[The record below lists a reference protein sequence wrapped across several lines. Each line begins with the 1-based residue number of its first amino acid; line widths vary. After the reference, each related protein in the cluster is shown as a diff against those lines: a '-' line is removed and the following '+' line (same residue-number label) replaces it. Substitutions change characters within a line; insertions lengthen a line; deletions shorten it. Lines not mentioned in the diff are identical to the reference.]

1 VQIIIYLD
9 TQLHKAAQTVHT
21 GGCGCALKIA
31 FLALSFHFL
40 AQFSSVLFH
49 AKIFLVFQFSIWF
62 FTKNILFSCVQI
74 KIWAQKRRK
83 EEHLRVM
90 PDPIQLQ
97 SHSTY
102 FRSAAQD
109 PQSCHLG
116 IPGNSMLNLKTEI
129 QQTTI
134 DCVLHYFIISLEDQ
148 KMRIEEKT
156 SRRAGTFPDRGI
168 RR

>member
-1 VQIIIYLD
+1 MY
-9 TQLHKAAQTVHT
+9 T

-62 FTKNILFSCVQI
+62 FTKNIPFSCVQI
-74 KIWAQKRRK
+74 KFWAQKRRT
-83 EEHLRVM
+83 LA
-90 PDPIQLQ
+90 
-97 SHSTY
+97 SHA
-102 FRSAAQD
+102 RSNSALIAQHIF
-109 PQSCHLG
+109 PQCCSRPLELPLG
-116 IPGNSMLNLKTEI
+116 HPRGFYVELKTKV
-129 QQTTI
+129 QLTTI

>member
-1 VQIIIYLD
+1 LCVKDSILG
-9 TQLHKAAQTVHT
+9 TL
-21 GGCGCALKIA
+21 
-31 FLALSFHFL
+31 LSFSCPIFVSSLSRQNFL
-40 AQFSSVLFH
+40 SISIQHLILYKEYTFFLRANRILSAEKKNTCESCQIQTSS
-49 AKIFLVFQFSIWF
+49 
-62 FTKNILFSCVQI
+62 N
-74 KIWAQKRRK
+74 
-83 EEHLRVM
+83 
-90 PDPIQLQ
+90 
-97 SHSTY
+97 HSTY

-116 IPGNSMLNLKTEI
+116 IPGNSILNLKTEI
-129 QQTTI
+129 QLTTI